1 MKLKTTKS
9 VIELLKQFNHYATV
23 KTEPELN
30 DHEAK
35 RNYKIINR
43 RDNHCFYDFSDWEFG
58 IFSIFDEDTLKKFVT
73 EVKLYNILKN
83 EFGDEVY
90 YQNLYFLVYEPKN
103 TNLSITIGYPDND
116 IYLNQVSFVIRYRY
130 PYMELAKFE
139 VLPIKDITDIVSL
152 LKQLKDK
159 YNK

>member
-23 KTEPELN
+23 KTEPEST
-30 DHEAK
+30 DHEVK
-35 RNYKIINR
+35 RNYKIINH

-58 IFSIFDEDTLKKFVT
+58 IFSIFAEDTLKKLVT

>member
-1 MKLKTTKS
+1 MRLKTTKS

-23 KTEPELN
+23 KTEPESHN
-30 DHEAK
+30 SEAK
-35 RNYKIINR
+35 RNYKIINSV
-43 RDNHCFYDFSDWEFG
+43 DNHVLYDFSDWEFG
-58 IFSIFDEDTLKKFVT
+58 IFSIFDEDTLEKLVA
-73 EVKLYNILKN
+73 EVKLYDILKN

-90 YQNLYFLVYEPKN
+90 YQSVCFLVYEPKH

-116 IYLNQVSFVIRYRY
+116 INSNQVSFVICYRY
-130 PYMELAKFE
+130 PHMKLVKVEA
-139 VLPIKDITDIVSL
+139 LPIEDITDIVSL

>member
-1 MKLKTTKS
+1 MQLKTTKA
-9 VIELLKQFNHYATV
+9 VIDLLKEFNCYASV
-23 KTEPELN
+23 KTEPESDN
-30 DHEAK
+30 PETN

-43 RDNHCFYDFSDWEFG
+43 IDNNCLYDFSDWEFG
-58 IFSIFDEDTLKKFVT
+58 IFSIFDKDTLEKLVA
-73 EVKLYNILKN
+73 EIKLYDILKN

>member
-43 RDNHCFYDFSDWEFG
+43 LDNHCFYDFSDWEFG
-58 IFSIFDEDTLKKFVT
+58 IFSIFDKDTLEKLVA
-73 EVKLYNILKN
+73 EIKLYDILKN
-83 EFGDEVY
+83 EFGNEIF

-116 IYLNQVSFVIRYRY
+116 IYLNQVSFIIRYTSR
-130 PYMELAKFE
+130 ELVKVE
-139 VLPIKDITDIVSL
+139 VLPISDITDIVSL
-152 LKQLKDK
+152 LRQLKDK
-159 YNK
+159 YSK

>member
-43 RDNHCFYDFSDWEFG
+43 LDNHCFYDFSDWEFG
-58 IFSIFDEDTLKKFVT
+58 IFSIFDKDTLEKLVA
-73 EVKLYNILKN
+73 EIKLYDILKN
-83 EFGDEVY
+83 EFGNEIF

-116 IYLNQVSFVIRYRY
+116 IYLNQVSFIIRYTSR
-130 PYMELAKFE
+130 ELVKVE
-139 VLPIKDITDIVSL
+139 VLPISDITDIVSL